1 MTPGTQPLTDEERGR
16 FAYHPAT
23 SVTGPL
29 HDSIRGH
36 ALGLAEAIAERV
48 PLGRHRSLALTAAQD
63 AMMWANAG
71 IACDTRED
79 G

>member
-1 MTPGTQPLTDEERGR
+1 MSTQPLTDEERRR
-16 FAYHPAT
+16 FRFHPAT
-23 SVTGPL
+23 EVTGPL

-48 PLGRHRSLALTAAQD
+48 PFGRHRNLALTAVQE

-71 IACDTRED
+71 IACDTPRED